1 MIAHASAYLAVY
13 VPGFVDLASFVADK
27 PTWFDNPTIT
37 KRLWPATLE
46 TIYMT
51 AFSSLI
57 TIVLGLPLGL
67 ALVATSKRGIWPN
80 RALNSVLGAIVNI
93 GRSIPFIILMI
104 ALIPLTRAVMQTAIG
119 WTSAV
124 LPLAVAAIPFFAR
137 LVETSVLAVDPGKV
151 EAATM
156 MGATNRQVMFGVQLR
171 EALPGIIQGVTVLV
185 ITVVGYSA
193 IAGVLGGGGL
203 GTLAYNYGYQRY
215 QADTM
220 IATVVVIVALV
231 QLVQML
237 GDMCS
242 RLVDHR

>member
-1 MIAHASAYLAVY
+1 MSAGAWLAAHLPAGAVA
-13 VPGFVDLASFVADK
+13 LADK

-37 KRLWPATLE
+37 KKLWPATLE
-46 TIYMT
+46 TLYMT
-51 AFSSLI
+51 GVSAAITVLI
-57 TIVLGLPLGL
+57 GLPLGL
-67 ALVATSKRGIWPN
+67 LLVATSARGILAN
-80 RALNSVLGAIVNI
+80 RPANGVLGAIVNI

-104 ALIPLTRAVMQTAIG
+104 ALIPLTRAVMGTSIG

-137 LVETSVLAVDPGKV
+137 LVESSVLAVDPGKA

-156 MGATNRQVMFGVQLR
+156 MGATGPQIMFGVQVR
-171 EALPGIIQGVTVLV
+171 EALPGIVQGVTVLV
-185 ITVVGYSA
+185 ITIVGYSA

-215 QADTM
+215 QTDTM
-220 IATVVVIVALV
+220 IATVVVIVVIV
-231 QLVQML
+231 QIVQML